1 MSKISIVTAFFDI
14 GRGDWNTN
22 VNKNGG
28 PLPHYLQR
36 SVDTYIQ
43 NFSHLAKLDN
53 EIIVFT
59 STDLVSKIQKVS
71 EKIKVLPYDVFSHNK
86 DKMEK
91 IETIQKNELFLKN
104 VNPSQVKNPEY
115 WSPHYVLVTNLKAFF
130 VNKAIEDNL
139 INNEMVA
146 WIDFGYCRDANKIP
160 KNGKWNY
167 DFDEEKIHLFNYKS
181 CEDASITGAIY
192 NNDVY
197 ILGAKI
203 IAHKKN
209 WPKMDKLME
218 ESFYDLYE
226 MNLIDDDQGLLLYSY
241 LKDSSSFELHK
252 IPDHQL
258 GYDPFVLFQK
268 FNSNEQNVTN
278 DLLYGSRKV

>member
-14 GRGDWNTN
+14 GRGNWTTN

-36 SVDTYIQ
+36 SNEKYIQ
-43 NFSHLAKLDN
+43 NFSHLAKLDA

-59 STDLVSKIQKVS
+59 SSDLVDKIQKVS
-71 EKIKVLPYDVFSHNK
+71 EKIKVFSYDVFSLNK
-86 DKMEK
+86 NKLEQ
-91 IETIQKNELFLKN
+91 IESIQKNESFLKN
-104 VNPSQVKNPEY
+104 VNPVQVRNPEY

-130 VNKAIEDNL
+130 VNKAIEENL
-139 INNEMVA
+139 ISNDMVS

-160 KNGKWNY
+160 KNGKWDYN
-167 DFDEEKIHLFNYKS
+167 FDEEKIHLFNYKN
-181 CEDASITGAIY
+181 CQNASITEAIY

-209 WPKMDKLME
+209 WPKMNKLME
-218 ESFYDLYE
+218 MSFYDLCE

-258 GYDPFVLFQK
+258 GHDPFVLFQK
-268 FNSNEQNVTN
+268 FNSQEKNLIN
-278 DLLYGSRKV
+278 DLIIIKTHE